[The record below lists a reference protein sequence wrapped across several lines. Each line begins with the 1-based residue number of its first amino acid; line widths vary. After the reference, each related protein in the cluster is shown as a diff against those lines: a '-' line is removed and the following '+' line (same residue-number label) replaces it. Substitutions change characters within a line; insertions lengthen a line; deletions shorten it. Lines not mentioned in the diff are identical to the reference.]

1 MAYRNTIAT
10 LIAAAALLAAACGG
24 DRGPDIPLATTGA
37 DNLLFERGTNLLQEG
52 AWRNAREHF
61 LQIRDNYPQSPL
73 RAETRLG
80 IGDSMIAEGTLEA
93 YISALSEFR
102 DFLAQY
108 PTHDRADYAQY
119 RLAMV
124 YFLQMRRAERD
135 QSETRNAMI
144 EFELFLERYPNSPYR
159 PDVEGSLREAR
170 DRLSESYYVVA
181 QFYHRSKWY
190 PGTIDRLEQ
199 ILKEDPGFTGRDA
212 VYFDLA
218 DSYQHSGR
226 EEDALEMYE
235 RLMKEFPESE
245 FAADATENLAELRR
259 SAQAGDP

>member
-1 MAYRNTIAT
+1 MAFRNTSAA

-37 DNLLFERGTNLLQEG
+37 DDLLFERGTNLLQEG
-52 AWRNAREHF
+52 DWRNAREFF

-73 RAETRLG
+73 RAATRLG
-80 IGDSMIAEGTLEA
+80 IGDSLIAEGTIEA

-108 PTHDRADYAQY
+108 PTHNRADYAQY

-144 EFELFLERYPNSPYR
+144 EFELFLERYPNSPLR
-159 PDVEGSLREAR
+159 PDVESRLRDAR

-181 QFYHRSKWY
+181 RFYHRSKWY
-190 PGTIDRLEQ
+190 PGAIDRLEQ
-199 ILKEDPGFTGRDA
+199 ILKEHPGYTGRDT
-212 VYFDLA
+212 VYFYLA
-218 DSYQHSGR
+218 DSFQRSER

-235 RLMKEFPESE
+235 RLMEEFPESE
-245 FAADATENLAELRR
+245 FAEEATESLAELRR
-259 SAQAGDP
+259 SAQAGER